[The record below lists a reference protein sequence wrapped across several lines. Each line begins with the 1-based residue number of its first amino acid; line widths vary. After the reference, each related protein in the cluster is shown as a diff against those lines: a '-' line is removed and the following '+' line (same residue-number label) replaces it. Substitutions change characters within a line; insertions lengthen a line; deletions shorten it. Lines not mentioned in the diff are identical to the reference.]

1 MEDLL
6 KALRNI
12 GLALPDPEQLLQLS
26 DPDSE
31 VQDNLARHL
40 SLTPAKDDLVPE
52 ETDCYDGNGTE
63 AGEDNEDLALDP
75 LVDADLFKGA
85 VQALLENYNKSID
98 KERDALR
105 KEKEALASPKKLKPV
120 PLKALLARQS
130 AEIKKRQE
138 ELHIAGHD
146 PESGRKRRRLYLPRQ
161 TFDGIGSYASDK
173 PLDKLKRVD
182 TDELEAPRR
191 FDRRYIL
198 CKVASN
204 LNLYVSCTFIG
215 VLPSGNAIP
224 VSIAHFTSNLHLTG
238 SQLDAHLPIGTV
250 VAIREPFVSLNH
262 FAKGGPCQGGKS
274 VPVFA
279 LTRPPMSVFSID

>member
-6 KALRNI
+6 KALRNL

-40 SLTPAKDDLVPE
+40 SLTPAKNDLVPDENDNAIANSASDDKADEEEDDDLV
-52 ETDCYDGNGTE
+52 
-63 AGEDNEDLALDP
+63 LDP

-105 KEKEALASPKKLKPV
+105 KEKDALTSPKKLKPV
-120 PLKALLARQS
+120 PLKALLARQA

-138 ELHIAGHD
+138 EVYVAGHD

-161 TFDGIGSYASDK
+161 TFDGVGSYASDK
-173 PLDKLKRVD
+173 PLDQLSQID
-182 TDELEAPRR
+182 ADELQAPKH
-191 FDRRYIL
+191 FDDDTFCAKSHR
-198 CKVASN
+198 AS
-204 LNLYVSCTFIG
+204 
-215 VLPSGNAIP
+215 
-224 VSIAHFTSNLHLTG
+224 TS
-238 SQLDAHLPIGTV
+238 
-250 VAIREPFVSLNH
+250 
-262 FAKGGPCQGGKS
+262 
-274 VPVFA
+274 
-279 LTRPPMSVFSID
+279 M